1 MDVFEII
8 FSIFALLCSFILA
21 VAALI
26 MLAVSLCELKNDKG
40 YRHE

>member
-8 FSIFALLCSFILA
+8 FSIFALLCLFILG

-26 MLAVSLCELKNDKG
+26 MLMIALHDLKNDKG